1 MATKLQDS
9 DRELLRYCHELRFAT
24 IDHLVALT
32 GRLRQSLNVR
42 ILQLAAEKYLYRITF
57 PNPNQKHIYTIGTEG
72 FQYLAHQGIIPIE
85 DVPERFRA
93 NELKPLFLN
102 HTLFV
107 SDIHATLLLASS
119 NSHLQ
124 LIEWQEGKGIY
135 DDVTFYEDGR
145 KVRLP
150 VCPDGFFTLK
160 NTSRPEPTN
169 RLSFAL
175 EADRSTT
182 TRRTFDDK
190 LRAYCNY
197 LEQKKQEKRFNVRW
211 FRVVTITLTQARADS
226 LRALARES
234 VPDRLQKFFLF
245 TSREYFSLDEP
256 DYIYYE
262 IYRSAKDEK
271 AVSLVPA

>member
-9 DRELLRYCHELRFAT
+9 DRNILRLCHDLRFAT
-24 IDHLVALT
+24 IDHLIALT
-32 GRLRQSLNVR
+32 GRIRQALNVR

-57 PNPNQKHIYTIGTEG
+57 PNPNHKHIYTVGTAG
-72 FQYLAHQGIIPIE
+72 FQYLAHQGIIPID
-85 DVPERFRA
+85 DVPARFRA
-93 NELKPLFLN
+93 NELKPLFLD

-107 SDIHATLLLASS
+107 SDIHATLLLASR
-119 NSHLQ
+119 NSHLE
-124 LIEWQEGKGIY
+124 LADWQEGKGIY
-135 DDVTFYEDGR
+135 DDVTYYDGGK

-150 VCPDGFFTLK
+150 VCPDGFFTLR
-160 NTSRPEPTN
+160 NTNRPEPTN
-169 RLSFAL
+169 RLSFAI

-197 LEQKKQEKRFNVRW
+197 LEQKKQETKFNVRW
-211 FRVVTITLTQARADS
+211 FRVVTITLTQARAES
-226 LRALARES
+226 LRMLARES

-256 DYIYYE
+256 DYIYLE
-262 IYRSAKDEK
+262 IYHTPKDEK